1 MKRENISGLPVVVD
15 DKLVGIIS
23 RRDIKP
29 IVNSKGDKKVKEV
42 MTSDV
47 VTVPESITPEE
58 ALNIA
63 YENKVERLPV
73 VKDGKLVGII
83 TVRDI
88 LERKKYPNACRDE
101 EGRFLVAAAVGP
113 FDLDR
118 AKSLDKAGADILVID
133 SAHAHN
139 MRLVKY
145 SKIMKKILMLI

>member
-1 MKRENISGLPVVVD
+1 
-15 DKLVGIIS
+15 
-23 RRDIKP
+23 
-29 IVNSKGDKKVKEV
+29 

-88 LERKKYPNACRDE
+88 LERKKNIQTHVEMRKVDS
-101 EGRFLVAAAVGP
+101 LWQQL
-113 FDLDR
+113 LD
-118 AKSLDKAGADILVID
+118 
-133 SAHAHN
+133 H
-139 MRLVKY
+139 
-145 SKIMKKILMLI
+145 LI

>member
-1 MKRENISGLPVVVD
+1 MRE
-15 DKLVGIIS
+15 
-23 RRDIKP
+23 
-29 IVNSKGDKKVKEV
+29 
-42 MTSDV
+42 
-47 VTVPESITPEE
+47 
-58 ALNIA
+58 
-63 YENKVERLPV
+63 
-73 VKDGKLVGII
+73 
-83 TVRDI
+83 
-88 LERKKYPNACRDE
+88 KKYPNACRDE